1 MSAKNSQNRF
11 LPTFDVL
18 EARCAPSAL
27 GLGHLSRGHRR
38 GHHGEATVG
47 RTHSVRRVHI
57 EVKHQGEREKEHQ
70 GEREKEHQGLRTPVS
85 GQQAQRENEVPQ
97 ENRGGEVERE
107 GRGGE
112 SGRGDT

>member
-11 LPTFDVL
+11 QPTFDVL

-27 GLGHLSRGHRR
+27 GLGHLSRGPHR

-47 RTHSVRRVHI
+47 RTQSVRRVRI
-57 EVKHQGEREKEHQ
+57 EVEHQ
-70 GEREKEHQGLRTPVS
+70 GEREQEHHGRRGRAS
-85 GQQAQRENEVPQ
+85 GQQAQREHEVAQ

-112 SGRGDT
+112 SGRSDT